1 MRVTADFYVCDSD
14 RRNLYKNISL
24 IFTTDFVFYENS
36 SIMQPRLRLAYNA
49 NITGCNYMYIPVLN
63 RYYFIDD
70 ISFNNAGE
78 MIVTGQIDVLETYQQ
93 QIAGITCNIARYE
106 NYDLSLCPDTNIL
119 IKNYNIINIYK
130 SDSGFDT
137 TFGDYVLQIVGG

>member
-1 MRVTADFYVCDSD
+1 MNVTADFYVCNSD

-36 SIMQPRLRLAYNA
+36 SIIQPRLRLAYNA
-49 NITGCNYMYIPVLN
+49 NITGCNYMYIPALN
-63 RYYFIDD
+63 RCYFIDD

-78 MIVTGQIDVLETYQQ
+78 MLVTGQIDVLQTYQQ

-106 NYDLSLCPDTNIL
+106 KYDLSLCPDTNIL

-137 TFGDYVLQIVGG
+137 TFGNYVLQIVGG

>member
-1 MRVTADFYVCDSD
+1 MSVTADFYVCNSD

-24 IFTTDFVFYENS
+24 IFSTDFVFYENS
-36 SIMQPRLRLAYNA
+36 SILKPRLRIAYNA
-49 NITGCNYMYIPVLN
+49 NINNCNYMYIPALN
-63 RYYFIDD
+63 RFYFIDD
-70 ISFNNAGE
+70 ITYNNAGE
-78 MIVTGQIDVLETYQQ
+78 MIVTCQIDVLQTYQN
-93 QIAGITCNIARYE
+93 QIVGITCNIARYE

-137 TFGDYVLQIVGG
+137 TFGNYVLQIVGG

>member
-1 MRVTADFYVCDSD
+1 MIVTANFYVCDSD

-49 NITGCNYMYIPVLN
+49 NITGCNYMYIPALN
-63 RYYFIDD
+63 RCYFIDN

-93 QIAGITCNIARYE
+93 QIAGITCNISRYE

-137 TFGDYVLQIVGG
+137 TFGNYVLQIVGG

>member
-1 MRVTADFYVCDSD
+1 MNVTADFYVCDSD
-14 RRNLYKNISL
+14 RRNLYKNTSL

-49 NITGCNYMYIPVLN
+49 NITGCNYMYIPALN
-63 RYYFIDD
+63 RYYFIID
-70 ISFNNAGE
+70 IVYDNAGE
-78 MIVTGQIDVLETYQQ
+78 MIVTGQIDVLQTYQN
-93 QIAGITCNIARYE
+93 QISGITCNIARYE
-106 NYDLSLCPDTNIL
+106 KYELSLCPDTNIL

>member
-1 MRVTADFYVCDSD
+1 MTADFYVCDSD
-14 RRNLYKNISL
+14 RRNLYKKTSL

-49 NITGCNYMYIPVLN
+49 NITGCNYMYIPALN
-63 RYYFIDD
+63 RYYFIID
-70 ISFNNAGE
+70 IVYDNAGE
-78 MIVTGQIDVLETYQQ
+78 MLVTGQIDVLQTYQN
-93 QIAGITCNIARYE
+93 QISGFTCNIARYE

-137 TFGDYVLQIVGG
+137 TFGNYVLQIVGG

>member
-1 MRVTADFYVCDSD
+1 MTADFYVCDSD

-24 IFTTDFVFYENS
+24 QFTTDFVFYENS

-49 NITGCNYMYIPVLN
+49 NITGCNYMYIPALN
-63 RYYFIDD
+63 RFYFIID
-70 ISFNNAGE
+70 IAYDNAGE
-78 MIVTGQIDVLETYQQ
+78 MLVTGQIDVLQTYQQ
-93 QIAGITCNIARYE
+93 QIANITCNIARYE
-106 NYDLSLCPDTNIL
+106 NYALSLCPDTNIL

-137 TFGDYVLQIVGG
+137 TFGNYVLQIVGG

>member
-1 MRVTADFYVCDSD
+1 MIVTADFYVCDID
-14 RRNLYKNISL
+14 RRSLYKNISL
-24 IFTTDFVFYENS
+24 LFSADFVFYEIS
-36 SIMQPRLRLAYNA
+36 SILKPRLRIAYNA
-49 NITGCNYMYIPVLN
+49 NINSCNYMYIPALN

-78 MIVTGQIDVLETYQQ
+78 MIVTGQIDVLQTYRD
-93 QIAGITCNIARYE
+93 QIANVTCNIARYE
-106 NYDLSLCPDTNIL
+106 KYDLSLCPDTNIL

-137 TFGDYVLQIVGG
+137 TFGNYVLQIVGG

>member
-1 MRVTADFYVCDSD
+1 MTADFYVCASD

-49 NITGCNYMYIPVLN
+49 NITGCNYMYIPALN

-78 MIVTGQIDVLETYQQ
+78 MIVTGQIDVLQTYQN

-106 NYDLSLCPDTNIL
+106 NYVLSLCPDTNIL

>member
-1 MRVTADFYVCDSD
+1 MSVTANFYVCDSD

-24 IFTTDFVFYENS
+24 IFSTDFVFYENS

-49 NITGCNYMYIPVLN
+49 NIHNCNYMYIPELN
-63 RYYFIDD
+63 RCYFIDD

-106 NYDLSLCPDTNIL
+106 KYDLSLCPDTNIL

-137 TFGDYVLQIVGG
+137 TFGNYVLQIVGG

>member
-1 MRVTADFYVCDSD
+1 MTADFYVCESD
-14 RRNLYKNISL
+14 RRNLYKNTSL

-49 NITGCNYMYIPVLN
+49 NINSCNYMYIPALN

-70 ISFNNAGE
+70 ITFNNAGE
-78 MIVTGQIDVLETYQQ
+78 MIVTGQIDVLQTYQN

-106 NYDLSLCPDTNIL
+106 NYDLTLCPDTNIL

-130 SDSGFDT
+130 ADSGFDT
-137 TFGDYVLQIVGG
+137 TFGNYVLQIVGG

>member
-1 MRVTADFYVCDSD
+1 MSVTADFYVCDSD
-14 RRNLYKNISL
+14 RRNLYKNITMQ
-24 IFTTDFVFYENS
+24 FTTDFVFYENS

-49 NITGCNYMYIPVLN
+49 NITGCNYIYIPALN
-63 RYYFIDD
+63 RYYFIID
-70 ISFNNAGE
+70 IQYDNAGE
-78 MIVTGQIDVLETYQQ
+78 MLVTGQIDVLQTYQQ
-93 QIAGITCNIARYE
+93 QITGITCNIARYE

-137 TFGDYVLQIVGG
+137 TFGNYVLQIVGG

>member
-1 MRVTADFYVCDSD
+1 MNVTADFYVCDID
-14 RRNLYKNISL
+14 RRNLYKNISP
-24 IFTTDFVFYENS
+24 IFATDFVFYENS

-49 NITGCNYMYIPVLN
+49 NITGCNYMYIPALN

-78 MIVTGQIDVLETYQQ
+78 MIITGLIDVLQTYQQ

-119 IKNYNIINIYK
+119 IKNYNIVNIYK

-137 TFGDYVLQIVGG
+137 TFGNYVLQIVGG

>member
-1 MRVTADFYVCDSD
+1 MNVTANFYVCDSD

-24 IFTTDFVFYENS
+24 IFSTDFVFYENS

-49 NITGCNYMYIPVLN
+49 NITGCNYMYIPALN
-63 RYYFIDD
+63 RCYFIDD

-78 MIVTGQIDVLETYQQ
+78 MIVSGQIDVLQTYQN

-137 TFGDYVLQIVGG
+137 AFGDYVLQIVGG

>member
-1 MRVTADFYVCDSD
+1 MTADFYVCDSD

-24 IFTTDFVFYENS
+24 QFTTDFVFYENS

-49 NITGCNYMYIPVLN
+49 NITGCNYMYIPALN
-63 RYYFIDD
+63 RFYFIID
-70 ISFNNAGE
+70 IAYDNAGE
-78 MIVTGQIDVLETYQQ
+78 MLVTGQIDVLQTYQNK
-93 QIAGITCNIARYE
+93 ITGITCNIARYE

-137 TFGDYVLQIVGG
+137 TFGNYVLQIVGG

>member
-1 MRVTADFYVCDSD
+1 MSVTADFYVCDSD

-49 NITGCNYMYIPVLN
+49 NITSCNYMYIPALN

-78 MIVTGQIDVLETYQQ
+78 MIVTGQIDVLQTYQN
-93 QIAGITCNIARYE
+93 QISGITCNIVRYE
-106 NYDLSLCPDTNIL
+106 KYDLSLCPDTNIL

-137 TFGDYVLQIVGG
+137 TFGNYVLQIVGG

>member
-1 MRVTADFYVCDSD
+1 MIVTANFYVCDSD

-49 NITGCNYMYIPVLN
+49 NITGCNYMYIPALN
-63 RYYFIDD
+63 RCYFIDD

-106 NYDLSLCPDTNIL
+106 NYDLSLCLDTNIL

-130 SDSGFDT
+130 SDSGFDG
-137 TFGDYVLQIVGG
+137 TFGNYVLQIVGG

>member
-1 MRVTADFYVCDSD
+1 MTADFYVCNSD

-24 IFTTDFVFYENS
+24 IFSTDFVFYENS
-36 SIMQPRLRLAYNA
+36 SILNPRLRIAYNA
-49 NITGCNYMYIPVLN
+49 NINSCNYMYIPALN

-78 MIVTGQIDVLETYQQ
+78 MIVSGQIDGLQTYQN

-106 NYDLSLCPDTNIL
+106 NYDLSLCSDTNIL

>member
-1 MRVTADFYVCDSD
+1 MNVTANFYVCDSD

-24 IFTTDFVFYENS
+24 IFTADFVFYENS

-49 NITGCNYMYIPVLN
+49 NITSCNYMYIPALN
-63 RYYFIDD
+63 RCYFIDD

-78 MIVTGQIDVLETYQQ
+78 MIVACQIDVLETYQQ

>member
-1 MRVTADFYVCDSD
+1 MTADFYVCNSD

-24 IFTTDFVFYENS
+24 IFSTDFVFYENS
-36 SIMQPRLRLAYNA
+36 SILSPRLRLAYNA
-49 NITGCNYMYIPVLN
+49 NIHNCNYMYIPSLN

-78 MIVTGQIDVLETYQQ
+78 MIVTGQIDVLQTYQQ

-106 NYDLSLCPDTNIL
+106 KYDLSLCPDTNIL

-137 TFGDYVLQIVGG
+137 TFGNYVLQIVGG

>member
-1 MRVTADFYVCDSD
+1 MTADFYVCDSD

-24 IFTTDFVFYENS
+24 QFTTDFVFYENS

-49 NITGCNYMYIPVLN
+49 NITGCNYMYIPALN
-63 RYYFIDD
+63 RFYFIID
-70 ISFNNAGE
+70 IAYDNAGE
-78 MIVTGQIDVLETYQQ
+78 MLVTGQIDVLQTYQN
-93 QIAGITCNIARYE
+93 QITGITCNIARYE

-137 TFGDYVLQIVGG
+137 TFGNYVLQIVGG